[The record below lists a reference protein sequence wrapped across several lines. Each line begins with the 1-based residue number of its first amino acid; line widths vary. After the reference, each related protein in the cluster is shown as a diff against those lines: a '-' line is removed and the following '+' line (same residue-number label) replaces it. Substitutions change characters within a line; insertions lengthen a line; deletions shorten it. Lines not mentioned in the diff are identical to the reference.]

1 MMNKIFGGLFT
12 LFFLF
17 AAVVQF
23 NDPDS
28 LLWIFLYVIAALVS
42 LLFFLGKLKVW
53 MVLLLIPVYCVL
65 AIIHWPP
72 EFEGVALNDGMKT
85 LNIEL
90 ARESLGM
97 GITALI
103 MVFYALVLRQKK
115 N

>member
-53 MVLLLIPVYCVL
+53 MVLLTI
-65 AIIHWPP
+65 
-72 EFEGVALNDGMKT
+72 NRD
-85 LNIEL
+85 
-90 ARESLGM
+90 
-97 GITALI
+97 
-103 MVFYALVLRQKK
+103 
-115 N
+115 